1 MPEANIID
9 HEGKGPWHQY
19 SRQPRLGIPAKNVS
33 VARSSKSDRV
43 FPNACS
49 EEAVYAC
56 PKGRGGSSCNF
67 FIWVTE
73 AQVAEASKGYT
84 FNESKVRSLRGAAT
98 TPKRLKQTLL
108 PGAPP
113 PSRNI
118 APGRTRSG
126 ACYTRVAAAPVLP
139 PKALAPPSPPS
150 RVKRRRESS
159 PPSNEVSEQKP
170 GPCKLRRPNRVTKNP
185 YSTNNS
191 RASTP
196 KPPPSSTSSRKAV
209 AVTRGTWDHRSVAWP
224 LSETDV
230 DEDGSD
236 NNATVTPSLSPA
248 PSPRRRLFNSNG
260 EPTTPR
266 RRAADMRTT
275 PWTPRSRNGS
285 FFSGAL
291 STPGRGVQFDVREA
305 VSEFI
310 RTEGI
315 DLKGAGGKLWDIL
328 EREVGQKEGVCKGYG
343 LIYDHG
349 IFSD

>member
-1 MPEANIID
+1 M
-9 HEGKGPWHQY
+9 
-19 SRQPRLGIPAKNVS
+19 S
-33 VARSSKSDRV
+33 VVRSSKSDHI

-56 PKGRGGSSCNF
+56 PKGRGVLSCDF
-67 FIWVTE
+67 FIWATE
-73 AQVAEASKGYT
+73 AQEAEALKGYT
-84 FNESKVRSLRGAAT
+84 FNESKVRPLRGAAT
-98 TPKRLKQTLL
+98 TPKYLKQTLL

-126 ACYTRVAAAPVLP
+126 ACYTRAATAPVLP
-139 PKALAPPSPPS
+139 SKVLAPPSPPS

-170 GPCKLRRPNRVTKNP
+170 GPCKHRRPNRVTKNP

-191 RASTP
+191 RASTT
-196 KPPPSSTSSRKAV
+196 KPPPSTSSRKAV
-209 AVTRGTWDHRSVAWP
+209 AVTPGTWDRRSVAWP
-224 LSETDV
+224 LSETDG

-236 NNATVTPSLSPA
+236 NDATATPSLSPA

-260 EPTTPR
+260 EPTTPP

-275 PWTPRSRNGS
+275 PWTPRSRTGS
-285 FFSGAL
+285 FFRGAL
-291 STPGRGVQFDVREA
+291 SSPGRGVQFDVRKA
-305 VSEFI
+305 VSEFV

-343 LIYDHG
+343 LICDHG

>member
-1 MPEANIID
+1 M
-9 HEGKGPWHQY
+9 
-19 SRQPRLGIPAKNVS
+19 S
-33 VARSSKSDRV
+33 VIRSSKSDHV
-43 FPNACS
+43 FPNACG

-56 PKGRGGSSCNF
+56 PKGRGAWPCDF

-73 AQVAEASKGYT
+73 AQTAEALKGCT
-84 FNESKVRSLRGAAT
+84 FNDSKVRPLRGAAT
-98 TPKRLKQTLL
+98 TPKHLKQTLL

-126 ACYTRVAAAPVLP
+126 ACYTRAATAPVLP

-170 GPCKLRRPNRVTKNP
+170 GPCKHRRPNRVTKNP

-191 RASTP
+191 SRVSTP

-209 AVTRGTWDHRSVAWP
+209 AVTPGTWDRRSVAWP

-236 NNATVTPSLSPA
+236 NDATATPSLSPA

-260 EPTTPR
+260 EPTTPP
-266 RRAADMRTT
+266 RRAADTRTA
-275 PWTPRSRNGS
+275 PWTPRSRTDS

-291 STPGRGVQFDVREA
+291 SSPGRGVQFDVRVA

-343 LIYDHG
+343 FIYDHG
-349 IFSD
+349 IFSS